1 MSVTREIQKLLSKCI
16 CSVLVVLKMWGSWAP
31 TTIMLTQPLAHSN
44 FSSISA
50 FPPLLLPPI
59 FTHVSTGALSLEP
72 SMIPQCPQD
81 KP

>member
-1 MSVTREIQKLLSKCI
+1 MLVIREIQKLLSKCI
-16 CSVLVVLKMWGSWAP
+16 CSVLIVLGMWDSWAP
-31 TTIMLTQPLAHSN
+31 TTMRLTQPLAHGN
-44 FSSISA
+44 FSSISG
-50 FPPLLLPPI
+50 FPPWLLPPI